1 MPITYDNKEDIRE
14 VFLPRKNTITAAD
27 LNEIKEVVNN
37 LEAMVKAMGGHY
49 ANYFNYATGQAPT
62 LADFETQIGFPLING
77 AKFGDTIVF
86 DNVGYDFSNLSSI
99 YNAVGLIG
107 YLKCSSVDLPD
118 DLFSDNAL
126 THVYIPFAENIG
138 DNVFAANQITHFY
151 APNWLIS
158 SGDTILTDNN
168 LQYFNAPLVQ
178 QIGSTTGDNGVF
190 FGNTGNNITAILPS
204 IHQTSNGG
212 GLEGD
217 LQYLDDENTVTF
229 DWDGDEVPDWIK
241 CCSFITL

>member
-1 MPITYDNKEDIRE
+1 MPITYDNKEDVRE

-86 DNVGYDFSNLSSI
+86 DNVGYTVGSSMF
-99 YNAVGLIG
+99 NNVGLIG
-107 YLKCSSVDLPD
+107 FLKCSAETLQSASFRNNSITMLFLP
-118 DLFSDNAL
+118 L
-126 THVYIPFAENIG
+126 TTIIDTKSFGNNLIQEVYIPLCVTLLSTGHFSE
-138 DNVFAANQITHFY
+138 NQI
-151 APNWLIS
+151 
-158 SGDTILTDNN
+158 
-168 LQYFNAPLVQ
+168 QYFNAPIIQ
-178 QIGSTTGDNGVF
+178 QIGGTTGDNTVF
-190 FGNTGNNITAILPS
+190 DSNTGNNITVIAPS

-229 DWDGDEVPDWIK
+229 VWDGDEVPDWIK

>member
-37 LEAMVKAMGGHY
+37 LEAMIKAMSGYY

-62 LADFETQIGFPLING
+62 LAVFEEQIGFPLING

-86 DNVGYDFSNLSSI
+86 DNVGYSVANNAFQDDNLT
-99 YNAVGLIG
+99 GFF
-107 YLKCSSVDLPD
+107 KCSAGNFGEYAFAKNSIEKVYLTQNFTSGGNVLD
-118 DLFSDNAL
+118 DNNI
-126 THVYIPFAENIG
+126 THVFLENG
-138 DNVFAANQITHFY
+138 V
-151 APNWLIS
+151 LL
-158 SGDTILTDNN
+158 GDTMFFNNN
-168 LQYFNAPLVQ
+168 LQYLNIPNVLN
-178 QIGSTTGDNGVF
+178 IGFSTGDDSVF
-190 FGNTGNNITAILPS
+190 TDNTGNNITVIAPL
-204 IHQTSNGG
+204 IHLTSNAG

-217 LQYLDDENTVTF
+217 LDYLDNNNTVTF

-241 CCSFITL
+241 CCSFITF